1 VDPDDG
7 FDVLCEKLE
16 VILCD
21 KDQVP
26 RDNPYAVSS
35 DPLSCHAMPCT
46 AVKFLCY
53 KDSAFFYVSHTV
65 VRIYH
70 LAKFLRSISDL

>member
-1 VDPDDG
+1 MVVELEVDPDDG

-35 DPLSCHAMPCT
+35 DPLSCHAMPCH
-46 AVKFLCY
+46 AMHCGE
-53 KDSAFFYVSHTV
+53 
-65 VRIYH
+65 
-70 LAKFLRSISDL
+70 ISLL